1 MYSSASPEEYEA
13 LNGSGP
19 AQKKDMSYFY
29 GGLSLA
35 VVGTLALTMS
45 GGSAAA
51 AIPVAMMAAAT
62 ETADGAAHVV
72 ADAVSQADAYS
83 LVQYDLIYNI
93 FSFAIAA
100 MGASTVFFFFHFSLV
115 GPKYRTAVVI
125 TGIVTLIAFYHY
137 MRIFNSFTDAYKN
150 VGGVI
155 TATGVPF
162 NDAYRYVDW
171 LLTVPLLLMELILVM
186 DLSPAETQAQ
196 CAKLGSA
203 AALMIVLGYP
213 GEITDAASTR
223 WTFWTLAMIPFL
235 FIIYTLFVG
244 LSDAV
249 KNQGPAES
257 LVNAARWITV
267 LSWCTYPIVYIFPM
281 LGLSGASAHAGV
293 QIGYSVADVIA
304 KPGIGLIVWRIAS
317 LKSKEVSKYINEAS
331 PLTMA

>member
-1 MYSSASPEEYEA
+1 MFGASSEYEA

-19 AQKKDMSYFY
+19 APRKDRAYFY
-29 GGLSLA
+29 GGLGLA
-35 VVGTLALTMS
+35 VIGTMALTMS

-51 AIPVAMMAAAT
+51 VIPVAMVAAKVEGVEQVAQAAGV
-62 ETADGAAHVV
+62 EQLAHVSEAV
-72 ADAVSQADAYS
+72 IASADVYSQI
-83 LVQYDLIYNI
+83 QYDLVYNI

-100 MGASTVFFFFHFSLV
+100 MGASTVFFFFQFSLV
-115 GPKYRTAVVI
+115 KDSYRTAVVI

-137 MRIFNSFTDAYKN
+137 MRIFNSFTDAF
-150 VGGVI
+150 VTHGGVV

-186 DLSPAETQAQ
+186 DLSPEETTSQ

-213 GEITDAASTR
+213 GEITDVSSTR
-223 WTFWTLAMIPFL
+223 WLFWTLAMLPFL
-235 FIIYTLFVG
+235 YIIYTLFVG

-249 KNQGPAES
+249 KNQGAASS
-257 LVNAARWITV
+257 LVNYARWITV

-281 LGLSGASAHAGV
+281 LGITGAAAHASV

-304 KPGIGLIVWRIAS
+304 KP
-317 LKSKEVSKYINEAS
+317 
-331 PLTMA
+331 